1 MSSLRSL
8 LLTLAACFGLPWLL
22 LIVLP
27 VLNYQALQPEAY
39 DKDRDGL
46 DGHYPPAT
54 ANLLGKTIYDRE
66 GCVQCHTQMIRP
78 TQLALDGWRKGWGQ
92 DQDGRSP
99 TAVRS
104 NTLLDYLGEK
114 QATLGVVRAGP
125 DLANYGW
132 RAPSREEIHRKLY
145 APRSIHEWSNMP
157 ALRALYTV
165 RKIQGP
171 VSDRAIRLTGAD
183 APAEGFEVVP
193 NAEAEELV
201 NYLLSLKKDFPIP
214 GFASAAA
221 AAPAA
226 KK

>member
-1 MSSLRSL
+1 
-8 LLTLAACFGLPWLL
+8 
-22 LIVLP
+22 
-27 VLNYQALQPEAY
+27 
-39 DKDRDGL
+39 
-46 DGHYPPAT
+46 
-54 ANLLGKTIYDRE
+54 
-66 GCVQCHTQMIRP
+66 
-78 TQLALDGWRKGWGQ
+78 
-92 DQDGRSP
+92 
-99 TAVRS
+99 
-104 NTLLDYLGEK
+104 LDYLGEK

-193 NAEAEELV
+193 TAEAEELV

-214 GFASAAA
+214 GVASAAA